1 VRYQAHRGVYPP
13 LPRMPQ
19 VGGGD
24 GFDHPLLTGFKRPL
38 PRSALI
44 GRPNL
49 PPFPPPSCRPGP
61 SLRAAFSFSPSVLL
75 AAGNAFFSRLAALP
89 PLSSQGGKGEQALAV
104 VKFFDPYGSWS
115 WYASELDP
123 EEKLFFGLVAGHE
136 KELGYF
142 SLAELESVKFAG
154 RQRIE
159 RDLHWKPRPL
169 AECAGS

>member
-1 VRYQAHRGVYPP
+1 
-13 LPRMPQ
+13 MPQ

-89 PLSSQGGKGEQALAV
+89 PLSSQDGKGEQALAV

-115 WYASELDP
+115 WYASEFDP
-123 EEKLFFGLVAGHE
+123 EQGLFFGLVVGVGVSASGLVKSHGLAFIGTVIFRRVGRNQ
-136 KELGYF
+136 LG
-142 SLAELESVKFAG
+142 
-154 RQRIE
+154 R
-159 RDLHWKPRPL
+159 
-169 AECAGS
+169 